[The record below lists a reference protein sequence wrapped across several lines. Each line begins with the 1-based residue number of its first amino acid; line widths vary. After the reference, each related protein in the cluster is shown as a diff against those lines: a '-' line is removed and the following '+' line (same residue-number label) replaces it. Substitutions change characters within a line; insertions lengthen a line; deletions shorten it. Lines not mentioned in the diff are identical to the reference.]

1 MVSVERYFMV
11 KKFEIEWGGKNLIV
25 ETGKF
30 AGQANG
36 SCTVRYGD
44 TLVLG
49 TAVMSG
55 NIREG
60 IDYFPLMVDYEEKL
74 YAAGKI
80 KGSRFIKREGRPTDE
95 AILTA
100 RLIDRAIRPLF
111 DERIRNDIQV
121 VTSTL
126 SWDQENDSDI
136 PAMVAAS
143 VALSISDIPWN
154 GPIAGIRIGQVGG
167 EWVINPSYEA
177 RVKSLLDVVVAGT
190 PEKVC
195 MLEAGA
201 SEVLETTVLEAI
213 AFGQKHLKPIIK
225 LIETIRD
232 EVGKEKM
239 AIAEEDPE
247 EAAEKAGLKKKV
259 KDFIQKELAEKFF
272 EGKKST
278 KASRQEVLN
287 KIEKDLEEYLKSES
301 IGKDKRKD
309 ALEFFYGL
317 VEEEVSRAILEKGIR
332 VDGRSL
338 TEIRPLS
345 SEVALLPRT
354 HGSGY
359 FTRGDT
365 HVLSAVTLG
374 SPADEQTL
382 DGMEV
387 SGKKRF
393 MHHYNFPP
401 FSVGEAGPLRGPGR
415 REIGHGALAE
425 RALLAVLPKTD
436 LFPYTIRVVS
446 EVLSS
451 NGSSS
456 MASTCAST
464 LALMDAGVPIK
475 EPVAGIAMGLASDE
489 KGKYKILTDL
499 QDLEDSK
506 GGMDFKI
513 AGTKNGI
520 TAIQMDTKTSGL
532 TFEIVE
538 KTLIQG
544 KEARMEI
551 LGVMGQA
558 IAVPRPEL
566 SPYAPRIITFK
577 INPDKIRDVIGPGGK
592 IINEIIDNTGVTID
606 IANDGMVTVCSA
618 VPTALEKAVAW
629 IKSLVQ
635 EAEVGEIFQGP
646 VTRILDFGA
655 FVEILPHK
663 EGLVHISELA
673 PYRVGKV
680 TDIVNIGD
688 VVKVKV
694 IKVDEQGRVDLSIR
708 RLIEGDNGG
717 DRGERR
723 FDRPR
728 SDRPHHDRP
737 RR

>member
-1 MVSVERYFMV
+1 MV
-11 KKFEIEWGGKNLIV
+11 KKFELDWGGKNLII

-44 TLVLG
+44 TLVLA

-55 NIREG
+55 NQREG
-60 IDYFPLMVDYEEKL
+60 IDYFPLMVEYEEKL

-95 AILTA
+95 AILTS
-100 RLIDRAIRPLF
+100 RLVDRAIRPFF
-111 DERIRNDIQV
+111 DDRMRNDIQV
-121 VTSTL
+121 VASTL

-136 PAMVAAS
+136 PALIGAS

-154 GPIAGIRIGQVGG
+154 GPIAAVRVGQVNG
-167 EWVINPSYEA
+167 EWVLNPTYEA
-177 RVKSLLDVVVAGT
+177 RSKSTIDIVVAGT
-190 PEKVC
+190 EEKVC

-201 SEVLETTVLEAI
+201 SEVLETDVLEGI
-213 AFGQKHLKPIIK
+213 KFGQKHLKKVIE
-225 LIETIRD
+225 LIENIR
-232 EVGKEKM
+232 EEIGKTK
-239 AIAEEDPE
+239 ISIVEEDPE
-247 EAAEKAGLKKKV
+247 AASEKEGLKNKV
-259 KDFIQKELAEKFF
+259 KEFVHKELAAKFF
-272 EGKKST
+272 DSKKEN

-287 KIEKDLEEYLKSES
+287 KLENDLGEYLKTEG

-309 ALEFFYGL
+309 AMGFFY
-317 VEEEVSRAILEKGIR
+317 VCIEEEVSRAILERDAR
-332 VDGRSL
+332 VDGRAL
-338 TEIRPLS
+338 TEIRPLA
-345 SEVALLPRT
+345 SEIALLPRT

-374 SPADEQTL
+374 SPAEEQTL

-401 FSVGEAGPLRGPGR
+401 FSVGEASPMRGPGR

-425 RALLAVLPKTD
+425 RALLPVLPKTEI
-436 LFPYTIRVVS
+436 FPYTIRVVS

-475 EPVAGIAMGLASDE
+475 SPVAGIAMGLASDE
-489 KGKYKILTDL
+489 KGDFKILTDL

-513 AGTKNGI
+513 AGTRTGV
-520 TAIQMDTKTSGL
+520 TAIQMDTKTLGL
-532 TFEIVE
+532 TMEIVE
-538 KTLIQG
+538 KTLTQG
-544 KEARMEI
+544 REARMEI
-551 LGVMGQA
+551 LDVIENA
-558 IAVPRPEL
+558 IAAPRPEL
-566 SPYAPRIITFK
+566 SQYAPRIITFK
-577 INPDKIRDVIGPGGK
+577 INPDRIRDVIGPGGK
-592 IINEIIDNTGVTID
+592 IINEIIDATGVSID
-606 IANDGMVTVCSA
+606 IENDGTVVVCSSQ
-618 VPTALEKAVAW
+618 PPALEKAVAW
-629 IKSLVQ
+629 VKSLTQ
-635 EAEVGEIFQGP
+635 EAEVGEIYQGP

-655 FVEILPHK
+655 FVEIFPHK
-663 EGLVHISELA
+663 DGLVHISELA
-673 PYRVGKV
+673 PYRVDKV
-680 TDIVNIGD
+680 TDIVKIGD
-688 VVKVKV
+688 VVRVKV
-694 IKVDEQGRVDLSIR
+694 IKVDEQGRVDLSIK
-708 RLIEGDNGG
+708 RLQENGDKNGG
-717 DRGERR
+717 SDRGSG
-723 FDRPR
+723 RPQQ
-728 SDRPHHDRP
+728 DRP

>member
-1 MVSVERYFMV
+1 ML
-11 KKFEIEWGGKNLIV
+11 KKFELEWGGKNLII

-44 TLVLG
+44 TLVLA

-55 NIREG
+55 NQREG
-60 IDYFPLMVDYEEKL
+60 IDYFPLMVEYEEKL

-100 RLIDRAIRPLF
+100 RLVDRAIRPFF
-111 DERIRNDIQV
+111 DDRMRNDIQV
-121 VTSTL
+121 VASTL

-136 PAMVAAS
+136 PALIGAS
-143 VALSISDIPWN
+143 VALSISDIPWS
-154 GPIAGIRIGQVGG
+154 GPIAAVRVGQVNG
-167 EWVINPSYEA
+167 EWVLNPTYEA
-177 RVKSLLDVVVAGT
+177 RNKSTMDIVVAGT
-190 PEKVC
+190 EEKVC

-201 SEVLETTVLEAI
+201 NEVLETDVLEGI
-213 AFGQKHLKPIIK
+213 KFGQKHLKKIIE
-225 LIETIRD
+225 LIENIR
-232 EVGKEKM
+232 EEIGKTKM
-239 AIAEEDPE
+239 SIVEEDPE
-247 EAAEKAGLKKKV
+247 AASEKEGLKNKV
-259 KDFIQKELAEKFF
+259 KEFLKEKLESCLFDS
-272 EGKKST
+272 KKES
-278 KASRQEVLN
+278 KASRQEVLDRL
-287 KIEKDLEEYLKSES
+287 EKDLEEYLKNEG
-301 IGKDKRKD
+301 IGKDRRKD
-309 ALEFFYGL
+309 AMGFFYGI
-317 VEEEVSRAILEKGIR
+317 VEEEISRVILEKELR
-332 VDGRSL
+332 VDCRSL
-338 TEIRPLS
+338 LDIRPLGA
-345 SEVALLPRT
+345 EVALLPRT

-401 FSVGEAGPLRGPGR
+401 FSVGEASPMRGPGR

-425 RALLAVLPKTD
+425 RALLPVLPKTEV
-436 LFPYTIRVVS
+436 FPYTIRVVS

-475 EPVAGIAMGLASDE
+475 SPVAGIAMGLASDE
-489 KGKYKILTDL
+489 EGNYKVLTDL

-513 AGTKNGI
+513 AGTRTGV
-520 TAIQMDTKTSGL
+520 TAIQMDTKTLGL
-532 TFEIVE
+532 TMEMIE
-538 KTLIQG
+538 KTLTQG
-544 KEARMEI
+544 REARMKI
-551 LGVMGQA
+551 LDVMESA
-558 IAVPRPEL
+558 IAAPRPEL
-566 SPYAPRIITFK
+566 SPYAPRIISFK
-577 INPDKIRDVIGPGGK
+577 INPDRIRDVIGPGGK
-592 IINEIIDNTGVTID
+592 IINEIIDATGVSID
-606 IANDGMVTVCSA
+606 IANDGTVVICSA
-618 VPTALEKAVAW
+618 QPSALDKAVAW
-629 IKSLVQ
+629 IKSLTQ
-635 EAEVGEIFQGP
+635 EAEVGEIYQGP

-655 FVEILPHK
+655 FVEIFPHK

-673 PYRVGKV
+673 PHRVDKV
-680 TDIVNIGD
+680 TDIVKIGD
-688 VVKVKV
+688 VVRVKV
-694 IKVDEQGRVDLSIR
+694 IKIDEQGRVDLSIK
-708 RLIEGDNGG
+708 RLQEN
-717 DRGERR
+717 GERGGG
-723 FDRPR
+723 FDRDSGRPR
-728 SDRPHHDRP
+728 HDRP